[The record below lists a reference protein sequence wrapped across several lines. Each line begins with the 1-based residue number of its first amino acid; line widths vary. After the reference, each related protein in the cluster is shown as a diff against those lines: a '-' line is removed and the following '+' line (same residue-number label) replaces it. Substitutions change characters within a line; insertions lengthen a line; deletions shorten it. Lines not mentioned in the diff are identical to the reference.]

1 MPGRKDFFDEFYNE
15 TMTEMAENFFS
26 RRKEMEARL
35 EGFSAIAGGVQS
47 VAVKALRKWNTLFT
61 LLVDEDVALSFFQEH
76 SMQAGHIPALATA
89 AGDPWRFKPPFALTE
104 ASRFRKSVRY
114 AYEAVRQATLDYNEG
129 SYGTDPKNPR
139 KKILLPNYSTLKDL
153 AEKIN
158 SEVRLVNTC
167 QTPSTVLAYAKSMDP
182 HAAGKEAIVGGMT
195 GEDVC
200 KIDSDMAFKP
210 VDFAGLALPVLPTPP
225 ALEDVQSSLDEVS
238 DAMFSARRE
247 DAKRALALVSAR

>member
-35 EGFSAIAGGVQS
+35 EGFASLAGGVKS

-61 LLVDEDVALSFFQEH
+61 LLVDADVALTFFRERG
-76 SMQAGHIPALATA
+76 MQAGHIPALAAA
-89 AGDPWRFKPPFALTE
+89 AGDPWRFKPPFAFTE
-104 ASRFRKSVRY
+104 ASRYRKSVRY

-129 SYGTDPKNPR
+129 SYGNDPKNPR
-139 KKILLPNYSTLKDL
+139 KKVLLPNYATLKDL

-158 SEVRLVNTC
+158 AEVCSVNTC

-210 VDFAGLALPVLPTPP
+210 VDFEGLALPVLPTPP
-225 ALEDVQSSLDEVS
+225 ALEEIQSSLDEMS
-238 DAMFSARRE
+238 DTIFSVRRG
-247 DAKRALALVSAR
+247 DAKRALACVSAR